1 MTFTFLDAW
10 QHLGQSGRHVVP
22 RQVYASVVFQVPV
35 DAHGDVDP
43 RVAPHHYALSLLVQ
57 FEEVAVGAFQF
68 HLEFP

>member
-10 QHLGQSGRHVVP
+10 QYLWQLSCHVVP
-22 RQVYASVVFQVPV
+22 RQVYAGIVFQVPV

-43 RVAPHHYALSLLVQ
+43 RVAPYHYALSLLVQ
-57 FEEVAVGAFQF
+57 FEEVVVGTFQF